1 MTAAE
6 LRAITAQGP
15 AVVMVARDDMLALL
29 DELEALRR
37 LRDLP
42 HPDPRAAST
51 AWADAAAVIYAAA
64 IWGVIREARE
74 DARADW
80 MDR

>member
-1 MTAAE
+1 MTWAPIVMTACA
-6 LRAITAQGP
+6 
-15 AVVMVARDDMLALL
+15 AVGGI
-29 DELEALRR
+29 
-37 LRDLP
+37 
-42 HPDPRAAST
+42 
-51 AWADAAAVIYAAA
+51 AAVIYAAA